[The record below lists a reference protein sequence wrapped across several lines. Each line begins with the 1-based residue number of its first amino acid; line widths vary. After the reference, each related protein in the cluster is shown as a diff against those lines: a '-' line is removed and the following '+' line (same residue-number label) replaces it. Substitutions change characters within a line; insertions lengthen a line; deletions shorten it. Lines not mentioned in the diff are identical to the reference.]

1 MIRFRP
7 SKPHFRAALVGSL
20 LFSCLTPLVARAQ
33 SRADADTAIQ
43 EGRARYGLDTD
54 DNAGATP
61 TAPTTTTTTTTTTRT
76 RRRPTT
82 STTRSS
88 RSSSVE
94 TTVENARARYA
105 SNAGDA
111 EEHINRGDSAT
122 IRKDY
127 DLASREYRTA
137 VDELPPAPATQ
148 ARRDDAVDKFFDAT
162 MTLANQRITEGR
174 YVEAETT
181 VKVILRPEYDPGY
194 KPAVKLLKHLEDP
207 EYFNQTVTPGFVD
220 RVQKVKQ
227 LFIDAQGYYDTARYD
242 LAYKRYE
249 QILALDPY
257 NDAARRGQE
266 RVDLARAKHY
276 DPAGYDH
283 TRGHLLAEV
292 SHGWDLPVRRQGPDA
307 EAKSRLGK
315 VRDDTGIAAITRK
328 LQAIIIPNIEFRSTT
343 VADAVE
349 FLRQESRRL
358 DPDPDVESRGVN
370 IFLKLGGTSAPLRT
384 TAAPAPDAVIP
395 GLPPVDAGAAGAGA
409 PVVTGPSA
417 NTRIT
422 LTMSRL
428 PLLEALRYVAQQAGL
443 KVKVEQYAVS
453 IVPLTEVTDTLV
465 TQEFRVSPT
474 FISSATTGGL
484 TGGALSQQAT
494 SATSTGGTGTTDVT
508 GVGSVTIQRQDAKTF
523 LEASGVTFPPG
534 ASATYLASTS
544 KLVVRNTQEN
554 VDLIESLV
562 AENSPVIKQVEI
574 ESKFI
579 EITQQNLKELSF
591 DWTLGQANVPGS
603 TKVFFGGGTS
613 GTGRSIS
620 STDFPFD
627 NTVTGNVVG
636 GTAVTAGNRTGTF
649 GISANAIDALLFGSG
664 AAAAAP
670 GIFSLAGVFTDP
682 QFQLVVR
689 ALNQQKGVD
698 LLSAP
703 RVTTKSGQKATIEII
718 REFIYPTQFQPP
730 QIPQNFRG
738 GDTVGTGLVNALGQ
752 LVSGGGGGNSNSAFP
767 VTPTTPTNFEK
778 RNTGVTLEVE
788 PVIGPDNYTIDLNLQ
803 PQVVDFDGFVNY
815 GSPIQTTAT
824 NALGITST
832 VVITPNVINQPIF
845 DTRKVSTSVSV
856 FDGSTVVLG
865 GLVREDVQKVND
877 KVPILGDVPL
887 VGRLFRSKIDQN
899 IKRNLI
905 IFVTAHLITP
915 DGQLVLSNEEEEESV
930 QPLNGPDYVQQT
942 RMQTIPSK
950 K

>member
-1 MIRFRP
+1 MIRFRSP
-7 SKPHFRAALVGSL
+7 SPQFRAALVGSL
-20 LFSCLTPLVARAQ
+20 LFCCLTPLVHAQ
-33 SRADADTAIQ
+33 RQSSADAAIE
-43 EGRARYGLDTD
+43 EGRARYGLDSD
-54 DNAGATP
+54 DNAGATS
-61 TAPTTTTTTTTTTRT
+61 TTTTTTTTRT
-76 RRRPTT
+76 RRRAA
-82 STTRSS
+82 STQSYDTGRSYD
-88 RSSSVE
+88 SSAE
-94 TTVENARARYA
+94 RTVELARSRYA
-105 SNAGDA
+105 ADAAGA
-111 EEHINRGDSAT
+111 EDHVSQGDSAT

-127 DLASREYRTA
+127 DLASREYRAA
-137 VDELPPAPATQ
+137 VDVLPDAPAT
-148 ARRDDAVDKFFDAT
+148 ADRRKIAVKKFFDAT
-162 MTLANQRITEGR
+162 LMLANQRITEGR
-174 YVEAETT
+174 YVDAETA

-194 KPAVKLLKHLEDP
+194 KPAITLLRHLEDP
-207 EYFNQTVTPGFVD
+207 EYYNQTVTPAFVD

-257 NDAARRGQE
+257 NDAARKGQE
-266 RVDLARAKHY
+266 RVDLARAKHF
-276 DPAGYDH
+276 DPVSYDH
-283 TRGHLLAEV
+283 TRGRLLTEV
-292 SHGWDLPVRRQGPDA
+292 DRGWDLPIRRQGPDA
-307 EAKSRLGK
+307 ESRSKLGK
-315 VRDDTGIAAITRK
+315 VRDDTGNGAIMRK
-328 LQAIIIPNIEFRSTT
+328 LQSITIPNIEFRSTT
-343 VADAVE
+343 VADAIE

-358 DPDPDVESRGVN
+358 DLDPDPEARGVN
-370 IFLKLGGTSAPLRT
+370 IFLKLNSSG
-384 TAAPAPDAVIP
+384 APAARAAVAPAAEPAIP
-395 GLPPVDAGAAGAGA
+395 GLPSPEASAAGGGVAA
-409 PVVTGPSA
+409 TAGPSA
-417 NTRIT
+417 STRIT

-453 IVPLTEVTDTLV
+453 IVPLNEITDTLV

-484 TGGALSQQAT
+484 TGGALSQTAT
-494 SATSTGGTGTTDVT
+494 SATATGGAGSTDVT
-508 GVGSVTIQRQDAKTF
+508 GVGTVTIQRQDAKTF

-554 VDLIESLV
+554 IDLIESLV

-603 TKVFFGGGTS
+603 SKVFFGGGTS
-613 GTGRSIS
+613 GDGRSVS
-620 STDFPFD
+620 GTDFPFV
-627 NTVTGNVVG
+627 NSVTNSVVG
-636 GTAVTAGNRTGTF
+636 GTAVTAGNRTGTY

-670 GIFSLAGVFTDP
+670 GIFSLAGVFSDP

-730 QIPQNFRG
+730 QIPQNFGNSNNSG
-738 GDTVGTGLVNALGQ
+738 GTTILNPLTGILSSGS
-752 LVSGGGGGNSNSAFP
+752 SGGGTFP

-815 GSPIQTTAT
+815 GSPIQTTST
-824 NALGITST
+824 NALGITQ
-832 VVITPNVINQPIF
+832 VNVITPNVINQPIF

-915 DGQLVLSNEEEEESV
+915 DGQLVLSTEEEEDTV
-930 QPLNGPDYVQQT
+930 QPLNGPDYVPAT
-942 RMQTIPSK
+942 RMQMIPSK

>member
-1 MIRFRP
+1 MT
-7 SKPHFRAALVGSL
+7 
-20 LFSCLTPLVARAQ
+20 TP
-33 SRADADTAIQ
+33 
-43 EGRARYGLDTD
+43 
-54 DNAGATP
+54 
-61 TAPTTTTTTTTTTRT
+61 
-76 RRRPTT
+76 
-82 STTRSS
+82 
-88 RSSSVE
+88 
-94 TTVENARARYA
+94 
-105 SNAGDA
+105 
-111 EEHINRGDSAT
+111 
-122 IRKDY
+122 
-127 DLASREYRTA
+127 
-137 VDELPPAPATQ
+137 
-148 ARRDDAVDKFFDAT
+148 
-162 MTLANQRITEGR
+162 
-174 YVEAETT
+174 
-181 VKVILRPEYDPGY
+181 
-194 KPAVKLLKHLEDP
+194 
-207 EYFNQTVTPGFVD
+207 
-220 RVQKVKQ
+220 
-227 LFIDAQGYYDTARYD
+227 
-242 LAYKRYE
+242 
-249 QILALDPY
+249 
-257 NDAARRGQE
+257 
-266 RVDLARAKHY
+266 
-276 DPAGYDH
+276 
-283 TRGHLLAEV
+283 RGHLIMDV
-292 SHGWDLPVRRQGPDA
+292 SRGWDLPIRRQGPDA
-307 EAKSRLGK
+307 DAKRNLGK
-315 VRDDTGIAAITRK
+315 VRDDQGTAAITRK
-328 LQAIIIPNIEFRSTT
+328 LQNILIPNIEFRSTT

-349 FLRQESRRL
+349 FLRQESKRL
-358 DPDPDVESRGVN
+358 DPDPDPDSRGVN
-370 IFLKLGGTSAPLRT
+370 IFLKLSGSGGPARTVAPT
-384 TAAPAPDAVIP
+384 TAEPVIP
-395 GLPPVDAGAAGAGA
+395 GLPSATDAAGAGA
-409 PVVTGPSA
+409 GTPTTSGPSA

-453 IVPLTEVTDTLV
+453 IVPLSEVTDQLV

-474 FISSATTGGL
+474 FISSATTGGI
-484 TGGALSQQAT
+484 GNGALSQGAV
-494 SATSTGGTGTTDVT
+494 SATATGATGPTDVT
-508 GVGSVTIQRQDAKTF
+508 GTGGVTISRQDAKTF

-579 EITQQNLKELSF
+579 EITQNNLKELSF

-603 TKVFFGGGTS
+603 NSVFFGGGTS
-613 GTGRSIS
+613 GTGTSVS
-620 STDFPFD
+620 STNFPFN
-627 NTVTGNVVG
+627 NTVTGAVVG
-636 GTAVTAGNRTGTF
+636 GTAVTAGNRSGTY
-649 GISANAIDALLFGSG
+649 GISANALDALLAGGGG

-682 QFQLVVR
+682 QFQLVIR

-730 QIPQNFRG
+730 QIPQNFGSTG
-738 GDTVGTGLVNALGQ
+738 GISLTGGTGTSSS
-752 LVSGGGGGNSNSAFP
+752 SGTFP

-803 PQVVDFDGFVNY
+803 PQVVEFDGFVNY
-815 GSPIQTTAT
+815 GSPIQTTST
-824 NALGITST
+824 NILGITST
-832 VVITPNVINQPIF
+832 AVITPNVINQPIF

-887 VGRLFRSKIDQN
+887 VGRLFRSRIDQN

-915 DGQLVLSNEEEEESV
+915 DGQLVLSNEEDEDTT
-930 QPLNGPDYVQQT
+930 QPLNGPDYVTQT

>member
-1 MIRFRP
+1 MIRFR
-7 SKPHFRAALVGSL
+7 SSSPHFRAALVGSL
-20 LFSCLTPLVARAQ
+20 LFSCLTPLAAQAQ
-33 SRADADTAIQ
+33 SRSSADAAIE
-43 EGRARYGLDTD
+43 EGRARYGLDSD
-54 DNAGATP
+54 DNAGATS
-61 TAPTTTTTTTTTTRT
+61 TTTTTTTTRT
-76 RRRPTT
+76 RRR
-82 STTRSS
+82 SSGSTRSYGGN
-88 RSSSVE
+88 VE
-94 TTVENARARYA
+94 TTVQNARARYA

-111 EEHINRGDSAT
+111 EEHLNRGDSAI

-127 DLASREYRTA
+127 DLASREYRAA
-137 VDELPPAPATQ
+137 VDELPPAPAT
-148 ARRDDAVDKFFDAT
+148 ADRRTIAVQKFFDAT
-162 MTLANQRITEGR
+162 IALANQRITEGR
-174 YVEAETT
+174 YVDAETT
-181 VKVILRPEYDPGY
+181 VKVILRPEYNPDY
-194 KPAVKLLKHLEDP
+194 KPAVVLLKHLEDP
-207 EYFNQTVTPGFVD
+207 EYYNQTTTPAFVD

-227 LFIDAQGYYDTARYD
+227 LFIDAQGYYDAARYD

-257 NDAARRGQE
+257 NDAARKGQE

-276 DPAGYDH
+276 DPVSYDH
-283 TRGHLLAEV
+283 TRGHMLMEV
-292 SHGWDLPVRRQGPDA
+292 DRGWDLPIRRQGLDA
-307 EAKSRLGK
+307 DAKRNVGK
-315 VRDDTGIAAITRK
+315 VRDDTGNGALMRK
-328 LQAIIIPNIEFRSTT
+328 LQAILIPNIEFRSTT

-358 DPDPDVESRGVN
+358 DPDPDPESRGVN
-370 IFLKLGGTSAPLRT
+370 IFLKLSGSG
-384 TAAPAPDAVIP
+384 APATRAVTPAPEAVIP
-395 GLPPVDAGAAGAGA
+395 GLPGDPNAAGAGAGA
-409 PVVTGPSA
+409 PVAGSGPSA
-417 NTRIT
+417 STRIT

-453 IVPLTEVTDTLV
+453 IVPLNEITDTLV

-494 SATSTGGTGTTDVT
+494 SATATGGTGSTDVT
-508 GVGSVTIQRQDAKTF
+508 GVGTVSIQRQDAKTF

-603 TKVFFGGGTS
+603 SKVFFGGGTS
-613 GTGRSIS
+613 GTGRSVS

-627 NTVTGNVVG
+627 NTVTGSVVG
-636 GTAVTAGNRTGTF
+636 GTAVTAGNRSGTY

-730 QIPQNFRG
+730 QIPQNFGNSNLGSNSG
-738 GDTVGTGLVNALGQ
+738 GVFNALTGLVTGGSSNAGT
-752 LVSGGGGGNSNSAFP
+752 FP

-815 GSPIQTTAT
+815 GSPIQTTST
-824 NALGITST
+824 NALGITQT
-832 VVITPNVINQPIF
+832 NVITPNVINQPIF

-930 QPLNGPDYVQQT
+930 QPLNGPDYVKET
-942 RMQTIPSK
+942 RMQMIPSK

>member
-7 SKPHFRAALVGSL
+7 FPPLYRAILVGSL
-20 LFSCLTPLVARAQ
+20 FACVTPLVHAQDDATIERRRAY
-33 SRADADTAIQ
+33 
-43 EGRARYGLDTD
+43 YGLDD
-54 DNAGATP
+54 NDNAAG
-61 TAPTTTTTTTTTTRT
+61 TTTTAPRRRRTTTTRT
-76 RRRPTT
+76 
-82 STTRSS
+82 
-88 RSSSVE
+88 
-94 TTVENARARYA
+94 TTVESTGETSGVESVVQRARARA
-105 SNAGDA
+105 ESIAGDA
-111 EEHINRGDSAT
+111 ADHINRGDSAV

-127 DLASREYRTA
+127 DLASREYRAA
-137 VDELPPAPATQ
+137 VDALPDAPAT
-148 ARRDDAVDKFFDAT
+148 ADRRKVAVKKFYDAT
-162 MTLANQRITEGR
+162 MMLANQRITEGR
-174 YVEAETT
+174 YPDAETT
-181 VKVILRPEYDPGY
+181 VKIILRPEYDPGY
-194 KPAVKLLKHLEDP
+194 KPAIKLLKNLEDP
-207 EYFNQTVTPGFVD
+207 EYFNRTVTPGFID
-220 RVQKVKQ
+220 KVQQVKA
-227 LFIDAQGYYDTARYD
+227 LFVDAQGFYDSGRYD

-249 QILALDPY
+249 QILVLDPY

-276 DPAGYDH
+276 DPVSYDH
-283 TRGHLLAEV
+283 TRGHMLADV
-292 SHGWDLPVRRQGPDA
+292 DRGWDLPVRRRGADA
-307 EAKSRLGK
+307 DARRNIGK
-315 VRDDTGIAAITRK
+315 VRDADNSAALSRK
-328 LQAIIIPNIEFRSTT
+328 LQAIIVPNIEFRSTT
-343 VADAVE
+343 VADAIE

-358 DPDPDVESRGVN
+358 DTDPDPEQRGVN
-370 IFLKLGGTSAPLRT
+370 IFLKLGGSGAPAARA
-384 TAAPAPDAVIP
+384 AAPIAEPVIP
-395 GLPPVDAGAAGAGA
+395 GLPEAGGTAPA
-409 PVVTGPSA
+409 PVAGTGPSA
-417 NTRIT
+417 STRIT

-428 PLLEALRYVAQQAGL
+428 PLLEALKYVAQQAGL

-453 IVPLTEVTDTLV
+453 IVPLSEVTDTLV

-484 TGGALSQQAT
+484 GGGALDQTAT
-494 SATSTGGTGTTDVT
+494 SAQGGGGGGRTDNT

-554 VDLIESLV
+554 IDLIESLV

-613 GTGRSIS
+613 GDGRTVS
-620 STDFPFD
+620 STDFPFT
-627 NTVTGNVVG
+627 NTVTGQVVG

-730 QIPQNFRG
+730 QIPQ
-738 GDTVGTGLVNALGQ
+738 TVGAT
-752 LVSGGGGGNSNSAFP
+752 GGNSLTGGGTSGSSFP

-803 PQVVDFDGFVNY
+803 PQVVDFDGFINY
-815 GSPIQTTAT
+815 GSPILSTST
-824 NALGITST
+824 NALGIPSTS
-832 VVITPNVINQPIF
+832 VVTANVINQPVF

-856 FDGSTVVLG
+856 FDGATVVLG

-915 DGQLVLSNEEEEESV
+915 DGQLVLNNEEDEEVV

-942 RMQTIPSK
+942 RIQSIPSK

>member
-1 MIRFRP
+1 MIRFRSSSP
-7 SKPHFRAALVGSL
+7 QFRAALVGSL
-20 LFSCLTPLVARAQ
+20 LFCCLTPLVHAQ
-33 SRADADTAIQ
+33 RPSGTDAVEA
-43 EGRARYGLDTD
+43 GRARYNLDSD
-54 DNAGATP
+54 DNAGATDNNN
-61 TAPTTTTTTTTTTRT
+61 TTTTTTTRT
-76 RRRPTT
+76 TRVRRRPAT
-82 STTRSS
+82 
-88 RSSSVE
+88 
-94 TTVENARARYA
+94 TTVRSYDSSTESTVERARSRYA
-105 SNAGDA
+105 ADAAGA
-111 EEHINRGDSAT
+111 EEHISVGDSAV

-127 DLASREYRTA
+127 DLASREYRAA
-137 VDELPPAPATQ
+137 VDALPPAPAT
-148 ARRDDAVDKFFDAT
+148 ADRRAVAVKKFFDAT
-162 MTLANQRITEGR
+162 MMLANQRITEGR
-174 YVEAETT
+174 YVDAETT

-194 KPAVKLLKHLEDP
+194 KPAVTMLKHLEDP
-207 EYFNQTVTPGFVD
+207 EYYNQTVTPAFVD

-266 RVDLARAKHY
+266 RVDLARAKHF
-276 DPAGYDH
+276 DPVSYDH
-283 TRGHLLAEV
+283 TRGRLLTEV
-292 SHGWDLPVRRQGPDA
+292 DRGWDLPVRRQGPDA
-307 EAKSRLGK
+307 ESRRNLGK
-315 VRDDTGIAAITRK
+315 VRDDQGNAALMRK
-328 LQAIIIPNIEFRSTT
+328 LQSILIPNIEFRSTT
-343 VADAVE
+343 VADAIE

-358 DPDPDVESRGVN
+358 DLDPDPEARGVN
-370 IFLKLGGTSAPLRT
+370 IFLKLTSSG
-384 TAAPAPDAVIP
+384 APAVRAVAPVDPVIP
-395 GLPPVDAGAAGAGA
+395 GLPTEAVSAAGGGVAA
-409 PVVTGPSA
+409 VAGPSA
-417 NTRIT
+417 STRIT

-484 TGGALSQQAT
+484 GGGALGQGAV
-494 SATSTGGTGTTDVT
+494 SATATGATGSTDVA
-508 GVGSVTIQRQDAKTF
+508 GVGSVNIQRQDAKTF

-554 VDLIESLV
+554 IDLIESLV
-562 AENSPVIKQVEI
+562 QENSPVIKQVEI

-603 TKVFFGGGTS
+603 SKVFFGGGTS
-613 GTGRSIS
+613 GDGRSVS
-620 STDFPFD
+620 GTDFPFV
-627 NTVTGNVVG
+627 NSVTNAVVG
-636 GTAVTAGNRTGTF
+636 GTAVTAGNRSGTY

-730 QIPQNFRG
+730 QIPQNFGNSNNNG
-738 GDTVGTGLVNALGQ
+738 GTTILNPLTGILSSGG
-752 LVSGGGGGNSNSAFP
+752 SGGGTFP

-815 GSPIQTTAT
+815 GSPIQTTST
-824 NALGITST
+824 NALGMTQ
-832 VVITPNVINQPIF
+832 VNVITPNVINQPIF

-915 DGQLVLSNEEEEESV
+915 DGQLVLSSEEEEESV
-930 QPLNGPDYVQQT
+930 QPLNGPDYVPAT
-942 RMQTIPSK
+942 RMQMIPSK

>member
-7 SKPHFRAALVGSL
+7 SSPQFRAALVGSL
-20 LFSCLTPLVARAQ
+20 LFSCLTPLAAQAQ
-33 SRADADTAIQ
+33 SRSSADAAVE
-43 EGRARYGLDTD
+43 EGRARYGLDSD
-54 DNAGATP
+54 DNAGAGS
-61 TAPTTTTTTTTTTRT
+61 ATTTTTTTTRST
-76 RRRPTT
+76 RRR
-82 STTRSS
+82 SS
-88 RSSSVE
+88 PSRTYRTSSVE

-105 SNAGDA
+105 TNAGEA
-111 EEHINRGDSAT
+111 EEHLTRGDSAI

-137 VDELPPAPATQ
+137 VDALPPAPAT
-148 ARRDDAVDKFFDAT
+148 ADRRAVAVKKFFDAT
-162 MTLANQRITEGR
+162 MMLANQRITEGR
-174 YVEAETT
+174 YVDAETT
-181 VKVILRPEYDPGY
+181 VKIILRPEYDPGY
-194 KPAVKLLKHLEDP
+194 KPAVVLLKHLEDP
-207 EYFNQTVTPGFVD
+207 EYFNQTTTPAFVD
-220 RVQKVKQ
+220 KVQKVKQ

-257 NDAARRGQE
+257 NDAARKGQE

-276 DPAGYDH
+276 DPVSYDH
-283 TRGHLLAEV
+283 TRGHMLAEV
-292 SHGWDLPVRRQGPDA
+292 DRGWDLPIRRQGLDA
-307 EAKSRLGK
+307 DAKRNLGK
-315 VRDDTGIAAITRK
+315 VRDDTGNGQLTRK
-328 LQAIIIPNIEFRSTT
+328 LQAILIPNIEFRSTT

-358 DPDPDVESRGVN
+358 DPDPDPESRGVN
-370 IFLKLGGTSAPLRT
+370 IFLKLGGSGG
-384 TAAPAPDAVIP
+384 PARAVTPVAVDPVIP
-395 GLPPVDAGAAGAGA
+395 GLPPAEASAAGGGT
-409 PVVTGPSA
+409 PTTGTGPSA
-417 NTRIT
+417 STRIT

-453 IVPLTEVTDTLV
+453 IVPLSEVTDTLV

-484 TGGALSQQAT
+484 GGGALSQGAT
-494 SATSTGGTGTTDVT
+494 SATSTGGGGSTDVT
-508 GVGSVTIQRQDAKTF
+508 GVGTVSIQRQDAKTF

-554 VDLIESLV
+554 IDLIESLV
-562 AENSPVIKQVEI
+562 QENSPIIKQVEI

-591 DWTLGQANVPGS
+591 DWTLGQGNLPGS

-613 GTGRSIS
+613 GNGRSVS
-620 STDFPFD
+620 STDFPFN
-627 NTVTGNVVG
+627 NTTTQSVIG

-649 GISANAIDALLFGSG
+649 GISANAIDALLFGGG

-738 GDTVGTGLVNALGQ
+738 GDSIGGGGLLNSLTGV
-752 LVSGGGGGNSNSAFP
+752 VSGGSSSSSAFP

-824 NALGITST
+824 NLLGVTT
-832 VVITPNVINQPIF
+832 PVVITDNVINQPIF

-915 DGQLVLSNEEEEESV
+915 DGQLVLSQEEEEESV

-942 RMQTIPSK
+942 RMQSIPSK

>member
-7 SKPHFRAALVGSL
+7 SSPLFRAALVGSL
-20 LFSCLTPLVARAQ
+20 FPCVAPLAHAQ
-33 SRADADTAIQ
+33 R
-43 EGRARYGLDTD
+43 
-54 DNAGATP
+54 
-61 TAPTTTTTTTTTTRT
+61 
-76 RRRPTT
+76 
-82 STTRSS
+82 
-88 RSSSVE
+88 SVE
-94 TTVENARARYA
+94 ATVQRARARYA
-105 SNAGDA
+105 SDAASA
-111 EEHINRGDSAT
+111 EEHINRGDSAV

-127 DLASREYRTA
+127 DLASREYRAA
-137 VDELPPAPATQ
+137 VDSLPDAPAT
-148 ARRDDAVDKFFDAT
+148 ADRRKVAVKKFFDAT
-162 MTLANQRITEGR
+162 IMLANQRITEGR
-174 YVEAETT
+174 YVDAETS

-194 KPAVKLLKHLEDP
+194 KPAITLLKHLEDP
-207 EYFNQTVTPGFVD
+207 EYYNRTVTPGFID
-220 RVQKVKQ
+220 KVQQVKQ
-227 LFIDAQGYYDTARYD
+227 LFVDAQGYYDTGRYD
-242 LAYKRYE
+242 LSYKRYE
-249 QILALDPY
+249 QILAIDPY
-257 NDAARRGQE
+257 NDAARKGQE
-266 RVDLARAKHY
+266 RIDLAKSKHF
-276 DPAGYDH
+276 DPVGYDH
-283 TRGHLLAEV
+283 TRGKMLEEV
-292 SHGWDLPVRRQGPDA
+292 SQGWDLPIRRQGPDA
-307 EAKSRLGK
+307 DAKRNLGK
-315 VRDDTGIAAITRK
+315 VRDDQGTAAITRK
-328 LQAIIIPNIEFRSTT
+328 LQNILIPNIEFRSTT

-358 DPDPDVESRGVN
+358 DPDPDPESRGVN
-370 IFLKLGGTSAPLRT
+370 IFLKLSGSAGPARAAVP
-384 TAAPAPDAVIP
+384 TAAEPVIP
-395 GLPPVDAGAAGAGA
+395 GLPTADASGAGAGVPTGA
-409 PVVTGPSA
+409 GPSA
-417 NTRIT
+417 STRIT

-484 TGGALSQQAT
+484 GGGALDQQAT
-494 SATSTGGTGTTDVT
+494 QASGGGASGPRDNT
-508 GVGSVTIQRQDAKTF
+508 GVGTVTIQRQDAKTF

-554 VDLIESLV
+554 IDLIESLV
-562 AENSPVIKQVEI
+562 AENNPVIKQVEI

-603 TKVFFGGGTS
+603 SSVFFGGGTS
-613 GTGRSIS
+613 GDGRSTT
-620 STDFPFD
+620 STDFPFN
-627 NTVTGNVVG
+627 NTTTGSVVG

-730 QIPQNFRG
+730 QIPQ
-738 GDTVGTGLVNALGQ
+738 TVGTTTGTTILGTGGNTAS
-752 LVSGGGGGNSNSAFP
+752 SGGSFP

-803 PQVVDFDGFVNY
+803 PQVVDFDGFINY
-815 GSPIQTTAT
+815 GSPIQTTST
-824 NALGITST
+824 NLLGMTQTNI
-832 VVITPNVINQPIF
+832 ITPNVINQPVF

-877 KVPILGDVPL
+877 KVPILGDIPL

-915 DGQLVLSNEEEEESV
+915 DGQLVLSNEEEEETV
-930 QPLNGPDYVQQT
+930 QPLNGPDYVQPT
-942 RMQTIPSK
+942 RMQMIPSK